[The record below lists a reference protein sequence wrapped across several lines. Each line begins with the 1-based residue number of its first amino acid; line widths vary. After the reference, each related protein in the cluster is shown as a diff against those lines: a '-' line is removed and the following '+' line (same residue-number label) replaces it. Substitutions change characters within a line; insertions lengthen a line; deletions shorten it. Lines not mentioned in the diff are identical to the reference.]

1 MRVEVVESIVEGKA
15 AERKPVD
22 EALVKLALQ
31 SFQSAIQGDTSFF
44 DCRRAGNLQ
53 LGGGEEGRISC
64 SGGFLLSFRGKE
76 FGGNRGLY
84 FQLIQKLFELLKNA
98 GSAELLSARLCLVSE
113 KLEEGMPGGLALR
126 VDLEAVGDSNEQA
139 TLRWGL
145 GLAHLQQALLFTSR
159 YLRQKTSQKSG

>member
-1 MRVEVVESIVEGKA
+1 MRVEVVESIAEGKA
-15 AERKPVD
+15 AEGKPVD
-22 EALVKLALQ
+22 ETLVKLALQ
-31 SFQSAIQGDTSFF
+31 SFQSAIQGDASFF
-44 DCRRAGNLQ
+44 DSRRAGNLE
-53 LGGGEEGRISC
+53 LAGGHEGHTIC
-64 SGGFLLSFRGKE
+64 SGGFLFSFRGKE
-76 FGGNRGLY
+76 LGGNRGLY